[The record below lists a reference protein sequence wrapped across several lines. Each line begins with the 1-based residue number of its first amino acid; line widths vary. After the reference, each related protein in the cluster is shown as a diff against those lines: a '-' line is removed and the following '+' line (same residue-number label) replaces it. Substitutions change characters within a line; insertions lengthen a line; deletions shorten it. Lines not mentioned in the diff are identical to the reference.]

1 MTIEELR
8 EILHR
13 LHLDGDA
20 RPQLIY
26 LFYQT
31 DDGLVNNLTISLRS
45 ARQRNRRPMTQ
56 QQLAGLMEQY
66 PDASGGKLLAVEHP
80 AEGLTRWIDATD
92 VCQRLHT
99 SRQTLR
105 RWVARGL
112 LLGRPRTAAPLHHG
126 PAPVLRPR
134 RGRSPPALQH
144 PAGQRTCRSHWS
156 VTA

>member
-112 LLGRPRTAAPLHHG
+112 LHPSTMGRRQYFDPAEVEALLRSNILQDNGRADLTG
-126 PAPVLRPR
+126 P
-134 RGRSPPALQH
+134 
-144 PAGQRTCRSHWS
+144 
-156 VTA
+156 